1 MKPTKLTNFKFTF
14 HGPMTRLLFE
24 QGDVAFYDTPGYLG
38 IGRGISRSLA
48 MTRAIGDFRNT
59 PAAAVIGQITERV
72 QMNLQPE
79 WQQLEASDEDGTEMF
94 CIIEVEVE

>member
-1 MKPTKLTNFKFTF
+1 MKPTKLTNFKWTF

-24 QGDVAFYDTPGYLG
+24 TGVFDTIDISGCFG
-38 IGRGISRSLA
+38 IGSGPSRSLS
-48 MTRAIGDFRNT
+48 MIRAIGDFRNT
-59 PAAAVIGQITERV
+59 PAAAVLGQITDRV

-79 WQQLEASDEDGTEMF
+79 WQELEGSDEDGTEVF